1 MGKKLRAQ
9 AKRLCIQVT
18 SKRPISIYIA
28 TATGESNEASSDA
41 HTEEYIPLETATPT
55 PTPTSTF
62 PGQCSQPSLQPSIVH
77 SQMDLEAALLDG
89 EQGTLRS
96 HDMGDTQPM
105 TEEEGVVALGSNSM
119 DVHTTKLRN
128 KPKAKKSKPK
138 EFNNRMSPKG
148 LRQLIEKL
156 NDKQKE
162 AIKEI
167 GCVRNFDT
175 CSCSLPLTHGRFRVT
190 EHDVYMTLALPK
202 GPFELCYLDR
212 VVFKVRTVKRQF
224 PTLRGWTND
233 KVKSREEQEF
243 QVGFG
248 NGALEDSL
256 DETERSAEAQ
266 VVHEE
271 EPSNATPEAAEAE
284 HHTVRSKMKALLEDA
299 KKASNEII
307 TNTRVLAGVITKLE
321 KLVPEAHA
329 SLKRVRTIAVQ
340 TTTAALFAET
350 TLPGKSKI
358 TKPVLSPDPY
368 ESEDFLLAV
377 DVIEK
382 QFLTSQKSKHHFPQ
396 FTPPS
401 FSLGLSQAKNEP
413 TATHLFRHEAK
424 HEEETEETAPATGV
438 VIREVDVDVPLRNVQ
453 ETSYVGKGEAIME
466 EVSRRPRTRSMQCSS
481 MQVPT
486 EPQGDNVAPA
496 TGIVIRELDVNF
508 PLRDVLEASYVG
520 KGKGIM
526 EGVSMRPTTRS
537 MVSSST
543 QVPTGMFP
551 PFFFAF
557 SLSLS
562 LTLSLS
568 LSVSSFLFFA
578 MSLSVSLSP
587 CLLFCFNEI

>member
-1 MGKKLRAQ
+1 MG
-9 AKRLCIQVT
+9 
-18 SKRPISIYIA
+18 
-28 TATGESNEASSDA
+28 
-41 HTEEYIPLETATPT
+41 
-55 PTPTSTF
+55 
-62 PGQCSQPSLQPSIVH
+62 
-77 SQMDLEAALLDG
+77 
-89 EQGTLRS
+89 
-96 HDMGDTQPM
+96 
-105 TEEEGVVALGSNSM
+105 
-119 DVHTTKLRN
+119 VHTTQLRN

-138 EFNNRMSPKG
+138 EFNNRMSPK
-148 LRQLIEKL
+148 
-156 NDKQKE
+156 E
-162 AIKEI
+162 AVKEI
-167 GCVRNFDT
+167 GFGGFLHLQLDMIPRKLAVWLVRNFDT

-190 EHDVYMTLALPK
+190 EHDVYMTLAFPK
-202 GPFELCYLDR
+202 GPFEVTEAKSETNSSTEFKTLLKRWKEQWPDQDSVPKSGEMVDMIRSQLCYLDR

-256 DETERSAEAQ
+256 DETERPAEAQ

-284 HHTVRSKMKALLEDA
+284 HHTVRSKIKALLEDA

-307 TNTRVLAGVITKLE
+307 TNTRVLAGVITELE
-321 KLVPEAHA
+321 KL
-329 SLKRVRTIAVQ
+329 RVRTIAVQ

-377 DVIEK
+377 DAIEK

-401 FSLGLSQAKNEP
+401 FSLGLSQAENEP
-413 TATHLFRHEAK
+413 TATHLFMHEAQ

-438 VIREVDVDVPLRNVQ
+438 VIRELDVDVPLRNVQ

-466 EVSRRPRTRSMQCSS
+466 EVSRRPRMRSMQCSS

-486 EPQGDNVAPA
+486 EPQGDSVAPA
-496 TGIVIRELDVNF
+496 TGIVIRELDANV
-508 PLRDVLEASYVG
+508 PLRDVLEVSYVS

-526 EGVSMRPTTRS
+526 EEVSTRPTTRS

-543 QVPTGMFP
+543 QVPTGK
-551 PFFFAF
+551 
-557 SLSLS
+557 SQS
-562 LTLSLS
+562 
-568 LSVSSFLFFA
+568 
-578 MSLSVSLSP
+578 
-587 CLLFCFNEI
+587 

>member
-1 MGKKLRAQ
+1 
-9 AKRLCIQVT
+9 
-18 SKRPISIYIA
+18 
-28 TATGESNEASSDA
+28 
-41 HTEEYIPLETATPT
+41 
-55 PTPTSTF
+55 
-62 PGQCSQPSLQPSIVH
+62 
-77 SQMDLEAALLDG
+77 MDLEAAPLDG

-96 HDMGDTQPM
+96 HDMGDTQQM

-119 DVHTTKLRN
+119 GVDTTQLRN

-162 AIKEI
+162 VVKEI
-167 GCVRNFDT
+167 GFGGFLHLQLDMIPGKLAVWLVRNFDT
-175 CSCSLPLTHGRFRVT
+175 CSYSLPLTHGRFKVT

-212 VVFKVRTVKRQF
+212 VVFKVRTVKHQF

-233 KVKSREEQEF
+233 KVKLRKEQEF
-243 QVGFG
+243 HVGFG

-256 DETERSAEAQ
+256 DETERPAEAE

-284 HHTVRSKMKALLEDA
+284 HHTVWSKMKALLEDA
-299 KKASNEII
+299 KKVSNEII
-307 TNTRVLAGVITKLE
+307 TNTHVLAGVIIGLE

-340 TTTAALFAET
+340 TTTAALFGET
-350 TLPGKSKI
+350 TLSGKSKI

-377 DVIEK
+377 DAIDK

-396 FTPPS
+396 FTPLS
-401 FSLGLSQAKNEP
+401 FSLGLSQVENEP
-413 TATHLFRHEAK
+413 TATHLFMHEAH
-424 HEEETEETAPATGV
+424 HEEETEETAPATRV
-438 VIREVDVDVPLRNVQ
+438 VIRELDVDVPLQNVQ
-453 ETSYVGKGEAIME
+453 ETSYVGKGKAIME
-466 EVSRRPRTRSMQCSS
+466 EVLKRPRTRSMQCSS

-486 EPQGDNVAPA
+486 ESQGDSVAPA
-496 TGIVIRELDVNF
+496 TGIVIRELDANV

-526 EGVSMRPTTRS
+526 EEVSTRRTTRS
-537 MVSSST
+537 MVSNST
-543 QVPTGMFP
+543 QVPTVESNHAMKPQYGGQRTPCTF
-551 PFFFAF
+551 
-557 SLSLS
+557 LSYYS
-562 LTLSLS
+562 GAWIFVTR
-568 LSVSSFLFFA
+568 VIVVDHYSSFSSKECLRDRHI
-578 MSLSVSLSP
+578 SLEVFLVN
-587 CLLFCFNEI
+587 LADQDNAKTLDFD

>member
-1 MGKKLRAQ
+1 
-9 AKRLCIQVT
+9 
-18 SKRPISIYIA
+18 
-28 TATGESNEASSDA
+28 
-41 HTEEYIPLETATPT
+41 
-55 PTPTSTF
+55 
-62 PGQCSQPSLQPSIVH
+62 
-77 SQMDLEAALLDG
+77 
-89 EQGTLRS
+89 
-96 HDMGDTQPM
+96 MGDTQPM

-119 DVHTTKLRN
+119 GVHTTQLRN
-128 KPKAKKSKPK
+128 KPNAKKSKPK

-148 LRQLIEKL
+148 LRQLIAKL

-162 AIKEI
+162 AVKEI
-167 GCVRNFDT
+167 GFGGFLHLQLDMIPGKLAVWLVCNFDT

-190 EHDVYMTLALPK
+190 KHDVYMTLALPK
-202 GPFELCYLDR
+202 GPFEVTEAKSETNSGTEFKTLLKRWKEQWPDRDSLCYLDR

-224 PTLRGWTND
+224 SILRGWTND

-243 QVGFG
+243 QVSFG

-256 DETERSAEAQ
+256 DETERPAEAQ

-307 TNTRVLAGVITKLE
+307 TNTRVLAGVITELE

-329 SLKRVRTIAVQ
+329 SLKRVRTITVQ

-358 TKPVLSPDPY
+358 TKPVLSPNLY

-377 DVIEK
+377 DAIEK
-382 QFLTSQKSKHHFPQ
+382 QFLTSQKSKHPFPL
-396 FTPPS
+396 FTPPR
-401 FSLGLSQAKNEP
+401 FSLGLSQAENEP
-413 TATHLFRHEAK
+413 TATLLFMHEAQHK
-424 HEEETEETAPATGV
+424 DETEETAPATGV
-438 VIREVDVDVPLRNVQ
+438 VIRELDVDVPLRNVQ

-486 EPQGDNVAPA
+486 EPQGDSVAPT
-496 TGIVIRELDVNF
+496 TGIVIRELDANV

-520 KGKGIM
+520 KGKDSSEFKSPSCIK
-526 EGVSMRPTTRS
+526 TT
-537 MVSSST
+537 
-543 QVPTGMFP
+543 
-551 PFFFAF
+551 
-557 SLSLS
+557 
-562 LTLSLS
+562 
-568 LSVSSFLFFA
+568 
-578 MSLSVSLSP
+578 
-587 CLLFCFNEI
+587 EE